1 MLRSGIFRPE
11 GDIVNI
17 AEIAAEYIA
26 DKLRTRRESTVE
38 GYESALRVHVLPRWG
53 SMAISEIDPD
63 DIQTWVLS
71 FDKPGAAEKAYKTL
85 RQVIRWAIRKHRLRV
100 YDPTTAD
107 IELPRKPAY
116 HPQVLGAA
124 EARGYLRGLW
134 GCEAEAVALC
144 SLTLGLRRGE
154 SCALTWGDINL
165 KTGEVRIS
173 KSRQDVRAGTVVV
186 PPKTGRSDRSLWL
199 PAFALKRLRQ
209 LAKGHRKDEL
219 ICPLPPTVAARRIKS
234 WCKAH
239 DLPHVSM
246 TNLRHTWATL
256 AIEAGVGIETVAM
269 MLGHTEIGTAYEHYI
284 VPRKSVCV
292 QAQKIWSDHLQKAA

>member
-1 MLRSGIFRPE
+1 M
-11 GDIVNI
+11 NI

-26 DKLRTRRESTVE
+26 EKRRVRRESTVE
-38 GYESALRVHVLPRWG
+38 GYESALRIHVLPRWG
-53 SMAISEIDPD
+53 SMTVDEIDPD
-63 DIQTWVLS
+63 DIQAWVLS
-71 FDKPGAAEKAYKTL
+71 FELPGAAEKAYKTL
-85 RQVIRWAIRKHRLRV
+85 RQVIRWAIRRIGLRV
-100 YDPTTAD
+100 WDPTSLGV
-107 IELPRKPAY
+107 ELPRKAAY

-124 EARGYLRGLW
+124 EAREYLRGMW

-154 SCALTWGDINL
+154 SCALTWGDVNL

-173 KSRQDVRAGTVVV
+173 KSRQDVGSGTVVV
-186 PPKTGRSDRSLWL
+186 PPKTDRSDRSLWL
-199 PAFALKRLRQ
+199 PGFALKRMRQ
-209 LAKGHRKDEL
+209 LAKGRGKGDL
-219 ICPLPPTVAARRIKS
+219 ICPLSPTAAARRIKS
-234 WCKAH
+234 WCRSH
-239 DLPHVSM
+239 GLPHVSM

-292 QAQKIWSDHLQKAA
+292 QAQRAWTDYLQRAV

>member
-1 MLRSGIFRPE
+1 M
-11 GDIVNI
+11 NI

-26 DKLRTRRESTVE
+26 EKRRVRRESTVE
-38 GYESALRVHVLPRWG
+38 GYESALRIHVLPRWG
-53 SMAISEIDPD
+53 SMTVDEIDPD
-63 DIQTWVLS
+63 DIQAWVLS
-71 FDKPGAAEKAYKTL
+71 FELPGAAEKAYKTL
-85 RQVIRWAIRKHRLRV
+85 RQVIRWAIRRMGLRV
-100 YDPTTAD
+100 WDPTSLGV
-107 IELPRKPAY
+107 ELPRKSAY

-124 EARGYLRGLW
+124 EAREYLRGMW

-154 SCALTWGDINL
+154 SCALTWGDVNL

-173 KSRQDVRAGTVVV
+173 KSRQDVGSGTVVV
-186 PPKTGRSDRSLWL
+186 PPKTDRSDRSLWL
-199 PAFALKRLRQ
+199 PGFALKRMRQ
-209 LAKGHRKDEL
+209 LSKGRRKDDL
-219 ICPLPPTVAARRIKS
+219 ICPLAPTAAARRIKS
-234 WCKAH
+234 WCRSH
-239 DLPHVSM
+239 GLPHVSM

-292 QAQKIWSDHLQKAA
+292 QAQRAWTDYLQRAV